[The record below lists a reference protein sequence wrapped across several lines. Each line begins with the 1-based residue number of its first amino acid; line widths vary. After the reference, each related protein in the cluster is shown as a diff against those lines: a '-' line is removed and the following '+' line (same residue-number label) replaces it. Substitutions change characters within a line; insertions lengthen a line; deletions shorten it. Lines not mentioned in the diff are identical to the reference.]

1 VEALEILVVVALV
14 EWVSGLLPVL
24 QGGFGKLVIRYVLA

>member
-24 QGGFGKLVIRYVLA
+24 QGGLGKLVIRYVLA